1 MKHWILGE
9 KAPFSK
15 NMPLGLLF
23 LVCLFA
29 CLFFVMVFFFCVTV
43 YLTYNCKMTKRRPSL
58 IADHM
63 SLRVLEI
70 LNNSVQQETL

>member
-23 LVCLFA
+23 LGLFVCLFVF
-29 CLFFVMVFFFCVTV
+29 CYGFLFLCDSIPHVQLQDDQEKT
-43 YLTYNCKMTKRRPSL
+43 LTDSRSHVSKSIRDFK
-58 IADHM
+58 
-63 SLRVLEI
+63 
-70 LNNSVQQETL
+70 